1 MSPQLTNAAEQM
13 QQLYSTTAL
22 YCNLKLLLSIGGDNK
37 KYAHVE
43 MRLLHIHGDL
53 IMIYLRRS
61 LGWALKAH
69 LRGQT
74 NENLKGRAE
83 VGMLSTRRAKGWHGQ
98 APDAVARA
106 WYEGDPVS
114 RARTDLLRQIPLR
127 PQMPGFNKGC
137 G

>member
-1 MSPQLTNAAEQM
+1 MPHLRDKDLDHVRSYV
-13 QQLYSTTAL
+13 QLY
-22 YCNLKLLLSIGGDNK
+22 
-37 KYAHVE
+37 
-43 MRLLHIHGDL
+43 L
-53 IMIYLRRS
+53 IEAPS

-83 VGMLSTRRAKGWHGQ
+83 VGMLSTRRTKGWHGQ